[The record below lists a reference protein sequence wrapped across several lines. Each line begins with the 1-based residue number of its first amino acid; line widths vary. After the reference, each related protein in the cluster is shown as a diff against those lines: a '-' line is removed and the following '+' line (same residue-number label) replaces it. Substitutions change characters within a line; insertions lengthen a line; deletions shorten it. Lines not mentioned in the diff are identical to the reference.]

1 MFFKFNVTRKQLLMN
16 IVVSA
21 LIYGSTV
28 HAAEA
33 TPEIGQATE
42 VKHFAI
48 VNGETITLNEFQS
61 AVRAGIRKRFYHG
74 KVPPEELV
82 AFKKEVSQTLIDRVL
97 LVKEATRQK
106 IVPDEKFVNEQ
117 LGLYE
122 KRYENQAFWKN
133 HKDQMLAGLKVSLEE
148 ESLLSE
154 LEKKTKSI
162 ELPSQDA
169 AQQYYLNN
177 QSLFT
182 TPKKMRVS
190 LILLKV
196 APSSPADVWEAAT
209 KEAEQVIERLKKG
222 ADFSQLARIHSGD
235 DSASKGGD
243 MGFMHEGMLAPPAQ
257 KALNEMNEGE
267 VSDAIMLLQGIA
279 ILRLEERQEST
290 LNPFDKV
297 AERAAKLL
305 QRQTAENSW
314 SGLIEKLRQ
323 NATVEVNTAAFESDN
338 KVEQVDLVGS

>member
-1 MFFKFNVTRKQLLMN
+1 MFFKLNATHKQSLIN
-16 IVVSA
+16 IVA
-21 LIYGSTV
+21 LALLCGSTV
-28 HAAEA
+28 QAAEA
-33 TPEIGQATE
+33 ASEVQQAT
-42 VKHFAI
+42 KAKYFAI

-74 KVPPEELV
+74 KVPPEELA

-97 LVKEATRQK
+97 LVKEAKRQK
-106 IVPDEKFVNEQ
+106 IVPDAKFVNEQ

-122 KRYENQAFWKN
+122 KRYEKQAFWKN
-133 HKDQMLAGLKVSLEE
+133 HKDQMLTGLKVSLEE
-148 ESLLSE
+148 ESLLIE

-162 ELPSQDA
+162 DMPSQDA
-169 AQQYYLNN
+169 ANKYYLSH

-196 APSSPADVWEAAT
+196 APSSPADVWEAA
-209 KEAEQVIERLKKG
+209 KQEAEQVIERLKKG
-222 ADFSQLARIHSGD
+222 TDFSQLARIHSGD
-235 DSASKGGD
+235 NSASKGGD
-243 MGFMHEGMLAPPAQ
+243 MGFIHEGMLAPPAQ
-257 KALNEMNEGE
+257 KALNEMSEGE
-267 VSDAIMLLQGIA
+267 ISSAIMLLQGIA

-290 LNPFDKV
+290 LNPFDMV

-305 QRQTAENSW
+305 QRQTAKDSW

-323 NATVEVNTAAFESDN
+323 NASVDVNTAAFESDD
-338 KVEQVDLVGS
+338 KDKQVDLVGS